1 MVKKKHIISLMTCM
15 LLVSSPVMAEGKQNF
30 FTKQCV
36 SDRKWFNHIDV
47 AGTIGTSGLGFDISL
62 PMSEWAQ
69 LRVGGVWMPY
79 FHFGP
84 SFGVEVAEDLP
95 PDMQGQRFQNIS
107 DMLGNL
113 LGTKPEL
120 SVKMEGD
127 FSMSNFKCLVDIFP
141 IKKNRNFHV
150 TVGFYYGG
158 TNLIT
163 AGVSQYSMRNLTA
176 IGALNSLY
184 RKALGDKD
192 GIIFDVAA
200 FGVDLPGGAYS
211 ENANNNL
218 RAWGEKAG
226 QKVINWDDLKQ
237 CEVENKVYAENA
249 FNVTLGEYSHN
260 IVAKEDI
267 YYDYTAELDNPYNVS
282 IGKDAS
288 GNDVYREVR
297 YQTDENGRPIV
308 KGGIRYH
315 KGELMHKSGDPIR
328 MVPDENN
335 QIYVTGR
342 NWWKLKPFIGV
353 GYSVPITKDRR
364 TILGIDAGITIWGGT
379 PAVEVRTPLGQ
390 DANGNTIY
398 DNLNLVKDA
407 KGMPGS
413 VNKYIDLVKML
424 PVMPEISI
432 RIAQRIW

>member
-1 MVKKKHIISLMTCM
+1 MVKKKHFLALMTC
-15 LLVSSPVMAEGKQNF
+15 LLLATSPAMAEGKQNF
-30 FTKQCV
+30 FTRQCV

-47 AGTIGTSGLGFDISL
+47 AGTVGTTGLGFDISM

-69 LRVGGVWMPY
+69 LRVGGAWMPY
-79 FHFGP
+79 IHFGP

-95 PDMQGQRFQNIS
+95 EDMQGKRFKEIADMMEN
-107 DMLGNL
+107 MLG
-113 LGTKPEL
+113 TRPEL

-127 FSMSNFKCLVDIFP
+127 FSTSNFKCLVDIFP

-150 TVGFYYGG
+150 TVGFYYGN
-158 TNLIT
+158 TDLIT

-184 RKALGDKD
+184 RRALADKEAC
-192 GIIFDVAA
+192 IFDAEGL
-200 FGVDLPGGAYS
+200 GVELPEGLS
-211 ENANNNL
+211 FENANNNL

-226 QKVINWDDLKQ
+226 RTVTNWDDLKQ
-237 CEVENKVYAENA
+237 CEVKNDVYAENA
-249 FNVTLGEYSHN
+249 FSVTLGQYSHD
-260 IVAKEDI
+260 IIAKEDI
-267 YYDYTAELDNPYNVS
+267 YYDYTAELDNPYNVA

-297 YQTDENGRPIV
+297 YQSDENGRPIV

-342 NWWKLKPFIGV
+342 SWWKFKPYFGV

-364 TILGIDAGITIWGGT
+364 TMLGIDAGVTIWGGT

-390 DANGNTIY
+390 DASGNTIY

-407 KGMPGS
+407 QGMPGS
-413 VNKYIDLVKML
+413 VNKYIKLVKML
-424 PVMPEISI
+424 PVMPEVSI
-432 RIAQRIW
+432 RIAQRLW

>member
-1 MVKKKHIISLMTCM
+1 MVRKKHIISLISCM
-15 LLVSSPVMAEGKQNF
+15 MLAASPVMAEGRQNF
-30 FTKQCV
+30 FTRQCV

-47 AGTIGTSGLGFDISL
+47 AGTVGTSGLGFDITM

-79 FHFGP
+79 IHFGP
-84 SFGVEVAEDLP
+84 SFGVEVAEDLS
-95 PDMQGQRFQNIS
+95 PDMQGQRFNQIS
-107 DMLGNL
+107 DMMGNL

-127 FSMSNFKCLVDIFP
+127 FSTSNFKCLVDIFP

-150 TVGFYYGG
+150 TVGFYYGD

-163 AGVSQYSMRNLTA
+163 AGASQYSMRNLTV

-192 GIIFDVAA
+192 GLIIDPEAM
-200 FGVDLPGGAYS
+200 GIDMPEGAYS
-211 ENANNNL
+211 DNANKNL
-218 RAWGEKAG
+218 RAWGEKPG
-226 QKVINWDDLKQ
+226 RKVTNWDDLKQ
-237 CEVENKVYAENA
+237 AEVKNSLYAENA
-249 FNVTLGEYSHN
+249 FSVTLGQYSHN

-267 YYDYTAELDNPYNVS
+267 YYDYSAELDNPYNVV

-288 GNDVYREVR
+288 GNNVYHEVR

-315 KGELMHKSGDPIR
+315 KGELMHKAGDPIR

-342 NWWKLKPFIGV
+342 SWWKFKPFIGV
-353 GYSVPITKDRR
+353 GYTVPITKDRR
-364 TILGIDAGITIWGGT
+364 TMLGIDAGVTIWGGT
-379 PAVEVRTPLGQ
+379 PAVEIRTPLGQ
-390 DANGNTIY
+390 DINGNTIY

-407 KGMPGS
+407 QGMPRS
-413 VNKYIDLVKML
+413 VNRYIKLVKML
-424 PVMPEISI
+424 PVMPEVSV